1 METMTLDRIRRS
13 EKLTAEEMR
22 SLKRYVHS
30 FTTKID
36 AAAAIGIS
44 RPTLDLVIIRGSGN
58 SVTVGLIREKL
69 NSTKSAA

>member
-1 METMTLDRIRRS
+1 MELQMDRVRRS
-13 EKLTAEEMR
+13 VQLTKEERKALQKYM
-22 SLKRYVHS
+22 ST
-30 FTTKID
+30 FPTKID

-69 NSTKSAA
+69 NVAS